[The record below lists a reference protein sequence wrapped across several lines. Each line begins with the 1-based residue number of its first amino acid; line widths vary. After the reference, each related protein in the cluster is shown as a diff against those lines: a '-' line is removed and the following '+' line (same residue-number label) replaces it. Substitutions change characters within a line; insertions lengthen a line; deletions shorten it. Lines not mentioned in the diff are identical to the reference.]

1 MIYLLTLFLLIY
13 CALRYNGISYNTRNY
28 NLWVCVIT
36 ILFIAIAALRFEIGA
51 DTTYSYMPSYERY
64 PSIDRLNSTDFE
76 MTDYQP
82 GWVVF
87 CSLCKYIS
95 PSFYT
100 FQFIHA
106 LILNLTILFFLK
118 RNNKNVLVAFLVYY
132 VMNYLEFNTECLREA
147 MAVSCSLI
155 AFEFYKDKR
164 YFLVILFGF
173 LAFNFHVSAI
183 GALFIPLLFNIKFT
197 KKSFFIIL
205 SISLLSPFLYQILPD
220 QTKLLVALTRNQE
233 MANYYNNQ
241 FSQTLN
247 ANYYI
252 MHVFYY
258 IFIPMSLAYYNIKNS
273 DGKYI
278 GFAYAF
284 SILQML
290 AVFSYAFY
298 RLSNYIAPF
307 YWLMIADC
315 ARVYLRTKVRG
326 AHNLAFVVFVC
337 IGVYVCQGRLLD
349 ADSDLRINTHGQ
361 IYERYFPYKSWIFE
375 DNKRW

>member
-1 MIYLLTLFLLIY
+1 MIYLLPLVLLVY
-13 CALRYNGISYNTRNY
+13 CVLRYNGVSYSIRNY
-28 NLWVCVIT
+28 NLWLCFIA
-36 ILFIAIAALRFEIGA
+36 IMFIAIAALRFEIGA
-51 DTTYSYMPSYERY
+51 DTTYSYMPGYEKY
-64 PSIDRLNSTDFE
+64 PSIDRLSTTDLE

-82 GWVVF
+82 GWVVL
-87 CSLCKYIS
+87 CSLCKYLS

-118 RNNKNVLVAFLVYY
+118 RNSKNVFAALLVYY
-132 VMNYLEFNTECLREA
+132 VMNYLEYNTECLREA
-147 MAVSCSLI
+147 MAVSCVLI
-155 AFEFYKDKR
+155 AFEFYKDKK
-164 YFLVILFGF
+164 YLFVILFGF

-183 GALFIPLLFNIKFT
+183 GALIIPFLFKIKFT
-197 KKSFFIIL
+197 KKSFFVIL
-205 SISLLSPFLYQILPD
+205 VISLLSPFLYQMLPD
-220 QTKLLVALTRNQE
+220 QTKLLIALTGSQE
-233 MANYYNNQ
+233 IADYYNNQ

-247 ANYYI
+247 ANYYT
-252 MHVFYY
+252 MHVVYY
-258 IFIPMSLAYYNIKNS
+258 VFIPMSLAYYNIKNS

-315 ARVYLRTKVRG
+315 AKVFLQTKVRG
-326 AHNLAFVVFVC
+326 AHNFAFVLFVC
-337 IGVYVCQGRLLD
+337 IGVYVCQGRLLG
-349 ADSDLRINTHGQ
+349 ADSDLRINTQGK
-361 IYERYFPYKSWIFE
+361 IYERYFPYKSWITE
-375 DNKRW
+375 D